1 MVLDSDANRNSSN
14 PVLIDRLHRV
24 RFPYPRFQRI
34 RRSFMTDLASQ
45 IEDVRSEMGR
55 TTSQILSVIEKATRE
70 VQRVSDRSLAIVR
83 EAVIAGAIR
92 EEKLHKKLA
101 KLEVMAKLQPDD
113 EEAPRSAKADPEKPP
128 LDQPNQPKR
137 SASEIILFKLASS
150 RQPVPTGDLDEIV
163 IEEGLTKSAAEKA
176 KYHLKKDGLA
186 TASKR
191 RWSITDAGRKKLNGH
206 HPPGGP

>member
-1 MVLDSDANRNSSN
+1 
-14 PVLIDRLHRV
+14 
-24 RFPYPRFQRI
+24 
-34 RRSFMTDLASQ
+34 MTDLASQ
-45 IEDVRSEMGR
+45 IEEVRSEMGR
-55 TTSQILSVIEKATRE
+55 TTSQILSVIEKATRD

-92 EEKLHKKLA
+92 EEKLHKRLA

-113 EEAPRSAKADPEKPP
+113 EEAALTAKPDPERPSSE
-128 LDQPNQPKR
+128 QPKR

-163 IEEGLTKSAAEKA
+163 VEEGLTKSAAEKA
-176 KYHLKKDGLA
+176 KYHLKKDGFA

-191 RWSITDAGRKKLNGH
+191 RWSITVAGRKKLNGH